1 MQKLIFL
8 GISILLFFACN
19 SNNNTGNIKLDNGEK
34 WSVNDEMKPHIEQ
47 GSKILN
53 DYLTQKGN
61 NYQKLA
67 GDLKNQNDQLVKS
80 CTMKGESH
88 DELHKW
94 LLPHIALVQKLEES
108 KDPQQAATVVE
119 QLEQSFKTYQNH
131 FK

>member
-53 DYLTQKGN
+53 DYLAQKGSD
-61 NYQKLA
+61 YQKLA

-108 KDPQQAATVVE
+108 KDPQQAETIVKE
-119 QLEQSFKTYQNH
+119 LEQSFQTYQNH